1 MMLLSLWPIRVV
13 LAAVV
18 LVVAAAAGWWFFVR
32 EDAQLAE
39 APLAIRGTPT
49 ASAGETPSPTAGDD
63 PSTTPNTSDP
73 GVALSDGYTLY
84 TLVSEHDAVEGRAE
98 AAYFADEQLARIG
111 VPSTAKG
118 ATFDISGQ
126 FALGPDGLDP
136 RVPAVIVVGLTTL
149 SSDEGMRDNRVR
161 QALEISS
168 FPTATFTASSLEGWT
183 GDIAEGE
190 SVELALAG
198 TMDLHGV
205 QRDLTWDVIA
215 TRQGDVITALATTNF
230 LYADFDIPILNIG
243 GFVSVEE
250 DVTLTV
256 QLIAVA
262 AS

>member
-13 LAAVV
+13 SAVV
-18 LVVAAAAGWWFFVR
+18 VLMVAAAAGWWFFVR

-49 ASAGETPSPTAGDD
+49 ASVGETPSAPADDDPTA
-63 PSTTPNTSDP
+63 TPGTSGPDLA
-73 GVALSDGYTLY
+73 VSEGYTLY

-118 ATFDISGQ
+118 TTFDVTGQ

-136 RVPAVIVVGLTTL
+136 NVPAVIVVGLTSL

-161 QALEISS
+161 QALQITT
-168 FPTATFTASSLEGWT
+168 FPTATFTATSIGGWT

-190 SVELALAG
+190 SIELALAG

-250 DVTLTV
+250 DVTLQV